1 MSSPES
7 DSDSDDELLNFQA
20 FKSDTSKKPKREL
33 DKEFPPPIIPKITST
48 SSSNDAEEEKVISHE
63 AKALKIV
70 ERATVPREIKGTDHL
85 YWYREGKKN
94 KGRKRKAN
102 AVHWFPC
109 RTCHPDE
116 AIGLDVGA
124 VKWNQDEKVL
134 IQFIEGTCFAQR
146 CLVLKKQLV
155 PYLGENS
162 SDEDKLHAW
171 CPEKL
176 KLMSIHNGRSKKKD
190 FHDETGIIAMELYMQ
205 KVLDTVVQ
213 RMQEIQKLQDSK
225 DEEVQGLELDSS
237 THCRD
242 IEDSPVSSGSAI
254 ISQSQDVDESNS
266 EGGYSSDGLD
276 IAIRREKQKDV
287 LRPGDHIAYY
297 APNSVHGDKRG
308 YREAVVESIDCKK
321 ELVLTLQG
329 GSFLDRQHRVQRIK
343 KVFRGK
349 LEDEDGTWKPIKAFK
364 LQTARLKGTI
374 GVAAEAKRLKEIV
387 RRQKQITTEKLKA
400 DGLGGFVGFL
410 K

>member
-1 MSSPES
+1 MAGLES

-20 FKSDTSKKPKREL
+20 FKSDTCKKPRREL
-33 DKEFPPPIIPKITST
+33 DKEFPPPVIPKISSST
-48 SSSNDAEEEKVISHE
+48 SNDAEEKIVSHE

-70 ERATVPREIKGTDHL
+70 ERATVPGEVKGPDHL
-85 YWYREGKKN
+85 YWYRDEKRK

-102 AVHWFPC
+102 TVHWLPC

-116 AIGLDVGA
+116 AIGLNVGA
-124 VKWNQDEKVL
+124 EKWNQDKKVL
-134 IQFIEGTCFAQR
+134 IQFIEGTCFTQR
-146 CLVLKKQLV
+146 SLVLKKQLV

-162 SDEDKLHAW
+162 SDEDNLHAW

-176 KLMSIHNGRSKKKD
+176 KQLSIQNGRSKKKG
-190 FHDETGIIAMELYMQ
+190 FQDETGIIAMELYMQ

-213 RMQEIQKLQDSK
+213 RMQEIQKL
-225 DEEVQGLELDSS
+225 EVQGIELDSS
-237 THCRD
+237 THCED
-242 IEDSPVSSGSAI
+242 IEDSPKSSGSAL
-254 ISQSQDVDESNS
+254 ISQSQDVDESNC
-266 EGGYSSDGLD
+266 EGGYSSDGSD

-297 APNSVHGDKRG
+297 DPNAVHGDPRG
-308 YREAVVESIDCKK
+308 YREAVVESINCKK
-321 ELVLTLQG
+321 ELVLALQG

-349 LEDEDGTWKPIKAFK
+349 LEDEDGTWKPVKSFK

-387 RRQKQITTEKLKA
+387 SRQKQITTEKLKA